1 MHVLAQIAYES
12 AVRALDKQERV
23 LEELRV
29 RMTILL
35 TASSIAVSLLGR
47 TALDR
52 PHPVALVVVA
62 LCAFT
67 ASIAASVTV
76 LLPRPEF
83 VFAIDGP
90 AVFEALHE
98 HRDDPAEI
106 HRRLAYALA
115 RLRNMNE
122 VRLRRLMLAVRVAAI
137 SLIVEIVALTL
148 VATSTL

>member
-1 MHVLAQIAYES
+1 MAKPWGASIGAFRAYKGMHVLAQIAYES

-106 HRRLAYALA
+106 HRRLAYH
-115 RLRNMNE
+115 
-122 VRLRRLMLAVRVAAI
+122 
-137 SLIVEIVALTL
+137 SLGFGT
-148 VATSTL
+148 

>member
-1 MHVLAQIAYES
+1 
-12 AVRALDKQERV
+12 
-23 LEELRV
+23 
-29 RMTILL
+29 
-35 TASSIAVSLLGR
+35 
-47 TALDR
+47 
-52 PHPVALVVVA
+52 VVVA